1 MRIAFCGQR
10 EIVDEQRFF
19 AALTPVLEELFMRGG
34 ERLIFYCL
42 PCRRDRLAAAAVRA
56 LRKKY
61 PGTECPLLLVAP
73 GVTVE
78 GAFRGE
84 EGGKDAPASPK
95 KGCLRA
101 DVLIFCSELFCAAV
115 PPGGGVTSDG
125 GDGIRAR
132 ISQNPARRKK

>member
-19 AALTPVLEELFMRGG
+19 AALTPVLEELFMQE

-73 GVTVE
+73 GVAVE
-78 GAFRGE
+78 SAFRGE

-101 DVLIFCSELFCAAV
+101 DVFIFCSELFCAAV

-132 ISQNPARRKK
+132 ISQNLARRKK

>member
-19 AALTPVLEELFMRGG
+19 AALTPVLEELFMRG

-73 GVTVE
+73 GVAVE
-78 GAFRGE
+78 GVFA
-84 EGGKDAPASPK
+84 GK
-95 KGCLRA
+95 RA
-101 DVLIFCSELFCAAV
+101 EKTRPLL
-115 PPGGGVTSDG
+115 
-125 GDGIRAR
+125 
-132 ISQNPARRKK
+132 RKKAVCARTFSFFVRSCSAPPFLPAAA